1 MSGIARRDLIS
12 LIAIAGVLAS
22 AGGIAESAM
31 AGGSGAARAVSLAG
45 GQDRH
50 APTAVAES
58 PSAPVLATPTPALSP
73 ARVSRA
79 PVRATVSASASV
91 NRVLA
96 AAAAKPP
103 PVVDGVRRFN
113 VESAHSPQL
122 SKALSKRP
130 AIRSTLPAAGGTPG
144 IDVADYQHRHG
155 AVINWAQVA
164 RAGYKFAFVKVSEGD
179 YYVNPY
185 DATDLAQA
193 RAAGLYVTGYHFA
206 VPNVSS
212 GTSQARYAVR
222 SARLAAGGSTIPL
235 ALDIE
240 YNPYG
245 RTCYGLTAA
254 RMVAWISA
262 FTSEARRLTGHLPI
276 IYTTANWWHT
286 CTKDSTAF
294 GSDPLWVAA
303 WGPSPAPLPSG
314 WRAWTFWQY
323 TSRGRVPGINGKVD
337 VSYFGSAVVRLLDPG
352 AQRDTTG
359 TAIRLQVISLDADAG
374 QPPAFTATGLPR
386 GLAISKRGLITGTI
400 SASATGM
407 HTVTV
412 TATTPSAGRASV
424 TFIWTVISAPSPAPS
439 PTSGPASPS
448 PSPSEPAPTSG
459 TPAPSPD
466 AASSDTAAPSPS

>member
-12 LIAIAGVLAS
+12 LIAVAGVLAS
-22 AGGIAESAM
+22 AGYVAASAM

-45 GQDRH
+45 RDDRP
-50 APTAVAES
+50 ARASIGRS
-58 PSAPVLATPTPALSP
+58 PSPTVSAALARTLSP
-73 ARVSRA
+73 GRVSPA
-79 PVRATVSASASV
+79 PARPKAPASASV
-91 NRVLA
+91 DRVPA

-113 VESAHSPQL
+113 VGSAHSPQL
-122 SKALSKRP
+122 SKALSKGAATGKALR
-130 AIRSTLPAAGGTPG
+130 AAGGTRG

-155 AVINWAQVA
+155 AVIDWARVA
-164 RAGYKFAFVKVSEGD
+164 RAGYKFAFIKVSEGD

-185 DATDLAQA
+185 DAADLAQA

-212 GTSQARYAVR
+212 GASQAQYAVK
-222 SARLAAGGSTIPL
+222 SARSAAGGSTIPL

-276 IYTTANWWHT
+276 IYTTANWWRR

-303 WGPSPAPLPSG
+303 WGSSPDPLPSG
-314 WRAWTFWQY
+314 WRNWTFWQY
-323 TSRGRVPGINGKVD
+323 TSRGRVPGIDGNVD
-337 VSYFGSAVVRLLDPG
+337 ISYFGSAAVRLLDPG
-352 AQRDTTG
+352 AQSDTTG
-359 TAIRLQVISLDADAG
+359 TTIRLQVISLKAAAG

-386 GLAISKRGLITGTI
+386 GLSISSQGLITGTI
-400 SASATGM
+400 SAKATGS
-407 HTVTV
+407 HAVTV
-412 TATTPSAGRASV
+412 TATTPSGGTASV
-424 TFIWTVISAPSPAPS
+424 SFVWTVTSA
-439 PTSGPASPS
+439 ASPS
-448 PSPSEPAPTSG
+448 PSPSPSPASGPASPSASSSPSPGEPTP
-459 TPAPSPD
+459 TPAP
-466 AASSDTAAPSPS
+466 ASSSGV